1 MAKYASDANLIKG
14 AATAYKNYDNVAG
27 MYSGLDKVTK
37 AGTDM
42 MGEAVKGYEA
52 EQEKIKKEQ
61 EKAKKEQEAAKAKQD
76 AIEKEWDNAAD
87 KVILSSGSLG
97 DKLYNFTTDEVG
109 EDLKKL
115 YLEGVNE
122 KDPKKR
128 REAMRQL
135 QAHSTWVQNHK
146 QMNLD
151 YAHMVK
157 GKNADGSD
165 NPGMSKYFTTNPK
178 GMEEAHTMKQI
189 MDQKYTHTSRDE
201 ETGDIIFHIPAD
213 DEKGYPA
220 KTITSKE
227 YNDMVI
233 PRNYSIT
240 ANTEKLQKS
249 VNQSENLDEDVAKQS
264 ISNVIDKMSERDFV
278 ASMYD
283 DVSGKN
289 LNAMLNNSKTLDQEI
304 LGAIDASAWEVKK
317 DGVLDPYERQN
328 FIDAVTNPENNFFD
342 LETSKQIMADQIFNG
357 VKNRHT
363 KHWKR
368 ENDKNNKNT
377 GASGSQI
384 IYGNTNLG
392 DKSFVQQDDIL
403 DKATNNE
410 TIYTWGGERFD
421 PDPENPGNY
430 KLVDSVSGKE
440 VVGENGEKVNG
451 PIDAILRSKYFGLN
465 ERMNSR
471 KLKYPTGIASVN
483 NNEDGDGDLI
493 PELPNNKEKDNT
505 VPLPKAR
512 GLTSTGFDTEEGKS
526 KIIGELEELY
536 KPFGD
541 FKYIS
546 ELGNL
551 LITSPDGSDSIS
563 VNMDR
568 KFSNTGAQ
576 AKIQEFIKKH
586 AKQTEEK

>member
-1 MAKYASDANLIKG
+1 MAKYTSDTNLIKG
-14 AATAYKNYDNVAG
+14 AATAYKNWDNVAG
-27 MYSGLDKVTK
+27 MYTGLDKVTK

-42 MGEAVKGYEA
+42 VDEAVKGYEA
-52 EQEKIKKEQ
+52 EQERVKKEQ
-61 EKAKKEQEAAKAKQD
+61 EEAKKEQEAAKAKQD
-76 AIEKEWDNAAD
+76 AIEKEWDDAAD

-249 VNQSENLDEDVAKQS
+249 VNQSENLDDDVAKQS

-289 LNAMLNNSKTLDQEI
+289 LIKMLDDRGKNLDQEI
-304 LGAIDASAWEVKK
+304 LSAIDSEVWDLDNDPKTLNKK
-317 DGVLDPYERQN
+317 ERKN
-328 FIDAVTNPENNFFD
+328 FIDAVTNPENDFFD
-342 LETSKQIMADQIFNG
+342 LETSKKIMSDQIFNG

-363 KHWKR
+363 KHWER
-368 ENDKNNKNT
+368 ENDKNKDKTKGLNL
-377 GASGSQI
+377 S
-384 IYGNTNLG
+384 YG
-392 DKSFVQQDDIL
+392 FR
-403 DKATNNE
+403 
-410 TIYTWGGERFD
+410 TWGQMKNQHDQINAGQD
-421 PDPENPGNY
+421 MIKGLDGTIWNKQGNGAY
-430 KLVDSVSGKE
+430 KLNGGEDVRTPNQLKDHFELNHLDSFTEPEG
-440 VVGENGEKVNG
+440 GYGG
-451 PIDAILRSKYFGLN
+451 ID
-465 ERMNSR
+465 
-471 KLKYPTGIASVN
+471 P
-483 NNEDGDGDLI
+483 LI
-493 PELPNNKEKDNT
+493 PELDKDNT
-505 VPLPKAR
+505 IPYPKR
-512 GLTSTGFDTEEGKS
+512 SITSSNFDMSSDSADQVLYDLEKTYKDYPGFKFKNSSSSLLITAPDGTK
-526 KIIGELEELY
+526 
-536 KPFGD
+536 
-541 FKYIS
+541 KYIS
-546 ELGNL
+546 
-551 LITSPDGSDSIS
+551 
-563 VNMDR
+563 MDR
-568 KFSNTGAQ
+568 KLAGNKESRGQ
-576 AKIQEFIKKH
+576 IQQFIIDNQVK
-586 AKQTEEK
+586 E

>member
-227 YNDMVI
+227 YNEMVI

-249 VNQSENLDEDVAKQS
+249 VNQSENLDEDVARQS
-264 ISNVIDKMSERDFV
+264 ISNVIDKMGERDFV

-289 LNAMLNNSKTLDQEI
+289 LIKMLDDRGENLDQEI
-304 LGAIDASAWEVKK
+304 ISSINSKAWDADE
-317 DGVLDPYERQN
+317 DGILDPKERKN
-328 FIDAVTNPENNFFD
+328 FIDAVTNPENDFFD
-342 LETSKQIMADQIFNG
+342 LETSKKIMADQIFNG
-357 VKNRHT
+357 VKNRHA
-363 KHWKR
+363 KHWER
-368 ENDKNNKNT
+368 ENDKNK
-377 GASGSQI
+377 
-384 IYGNTNLG
+384 
-392 DKSFVQQDDIL
+392 DKSKGLNLSYGFR
-403 DKATNNE
+403 N
-410 TIYTWGGERFD
+410 WGQMQGD
-421 PDPENPGNY
+421 YDLI
-430 KLVDSVSGKE
+430 KSGKE
-440 VVGENGEKVNG
+440 GDTVNAPYNGEM
-451 PIDAILRSKYFGLN
+451 RTFT
-465 ERMNSR
+465 R
-471 KLKYPTGIASVN
+471 KADGRFSHKHAGGEIIRTPEQMRQLKELTHLGSIEDPAGGYTAS
-483 NNEDGDGDLI
+483 E
-493 PELPNNKEKDNT
+493 T
-505 VPLPKAR
+505 
-512 GLTSTGFDTEEGKS
+512 TEEAKAVEDEAKKQFPRPGRLIITQSFGIESS
-526 KIIGELEELY
+526 KRVINKLTELY
-536 KPFGD
+536 KDYPGFTFD
-541 FKYIS
+541 RAADKQLSI
-546 ELGNL
+546 LA
-551 LITSPDGSDSIS
+551 PDGVTEIFVDMDKSAATFNAGDSQDKIRDFIYENS
-563 VNMDR
+563 
-568 KFSNTGAQ
+568 KEKANT
-576 AKIQEFIKKH
+576 EFNS
-586 AKQTEEK
+586 TTP